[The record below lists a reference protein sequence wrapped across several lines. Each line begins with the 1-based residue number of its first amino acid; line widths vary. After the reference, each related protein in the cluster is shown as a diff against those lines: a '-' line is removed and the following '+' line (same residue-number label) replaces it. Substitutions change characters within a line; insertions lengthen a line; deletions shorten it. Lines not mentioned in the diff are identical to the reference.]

1 MGAATRTADEV
12 AAISVRA
19 LGLDEEGFG
28 LDYPE
33 AIAASV
39 RRAASFLCPTTPRAL
54 ADAIIEALAPVLP
67 EPPSRDDLMTLI
79 DQLISGGDL
88 LEMAN
93 ATSDR
98 QIRLLYLGPPSFVP
112 KPNGRY
118 LLTGIR
124 PHGAALVPA
133 DVDVEP
139 EAHTRT
145 ALLDA
150 EGAEARLC
158 EAGLHRIRVDQWIGQ
173 PAEVPAQ
180 EFIEQYRRRLAVAP
194 PAGFVDG
201 LTIIDPATRP
211 TYYLGR
217 WRAPAA
223 GDSGDYVGRRPQ
235 AYGADRWCVV
245 RLVDGAPERLV
256 DLPQVNAVSP
266 ARDEAWRLQAAID
279 AARRIPLGCRVRPIP
294 GATPVAE
301 HIVDFFS
308 PLPSW
313 VERYLELVGISVGK
327 SRGALF
333 SYRIPASALAD
344 LQSVLAG
351 TLWMTTTQGDNQ

>member
-88 LEMAN
+88 LEMAD

-112 KPNGRY
+112 KPDGRY

-173 PAEVPAQ
+173 PAEVPARRVHRTVPAAP
-180 EFIEQYRRRLAVAP
+180 RRRTSGWIRRWADHHRPGHSPHLLPGALACSGRRRQRRLRRTSSAGIWGRPLVRS
-194 PAGFVDG
+194 PAGRRS
-201 LTIIDPATRP
+201 ARE
-211 TYYLGR
+211 
-217 WRAPAA
+217 
-223 GDSGDYVGRRPQ
+223 VG
-235 AYGADRWCVV
+235 
-245 RLVDGAPERLV
+245 
-256 DLPQVNAVSP
+256 
-266 ARDEAWRLQAAID
+266 
-279 AARRIPLGCRVRPIP
+279 
-294 GATPVAE
+294 
-301 HIVDFFS
+301 
-308 PLPSW
+308 
-313 VERYLELVGISVGK
+313 
-327 SRGALF
+327 
-333 SYRIPASALAD
+333 
-344 LQSVLAG
+344 
-351 TLWMTTTQGDNQ
+351 